1 MPAPTPAGTGAADR
15 GPSAPAEIAA
25 ALERL
30 VSAPAPLLLV
40 ADFDGTLAAG
50 SRDPAAARIDPGAQR
65 ALRRL
70 AGVAASRPGRLHV
83 AILTGRTV
91 TDVAARARVGGVEYL
106 GDHGL
111 PSGWLDRGRSPGAIA
126 AIVEPGFETHGV
138 TAEALASGV
147 ANELGR
153 PPWLFVERK
162 GASVA
167 FHVRQADDIPAAR
180 TAVFDAI
187 AAVETRL
194 GLADHGLRPYRGR
207 SVVDLRPG
215 DAGGKREAVER
226 LIARHRP
233 GAIVSFGDDL
243 SDADA
248 FDAVI
253 ATRDAG
259 QAEGLVV
266 AVHGRLAAP
275 PEVLARADLVVASA
289 PEVGRMLGALARRIE
304 REHGSSSGRSGRA

>member
-1 MPAPTPAGTGAADR
+1 M
-15 GPSAPAEIAA
+15 
-25 ALERL
+25 
-30 VSAPAPLLLV
+30 
-40 ADFDGTLAAG
+40 
-50 SRDPAAARIDPGAQR
+50 
-65 ALRRL
+65 
-70 AGVAASRPGRLHV
+70 

-91 TDVAARARVGGVEYL
+91 ADVAARARVGGIEYL

-111 PSGWLDRGRSPGAIA
+111 QSGWLDRGRSADAIA
-126 AIVEPGFETHGV
+126 AVVEPGFETHGV

-147 ANELGR
+147 AAELGR

-180 TAVFDAI
+180 SRVFEAI
-187 AAVETRL
+187 GAVEERL
-194 GLADHGLRPYRGR
+194 GLVDHGLRPYRGR

-233 GAIVSFGDDL
+233 GAIVSLGDDL

-248 FDAVI
+248 FDAVL
-253 ATRDAG
+253 AAREAG
-259 QAEGLVV
+259 PVVGLTI

-275 PEVLARADLVVASA
+275 RDVLKRADLVVGSA
-289 PEVGRMLGALARRIE
+289 RDVGRLLGQLARRLAAE
-304 REHGSSSGRSGRA
+304 P